1 MFMNIYIYI
10 YINVYHC
17 ICFHIYIINVQMKKK
32 RNVVFLTL
40 NYVEKI
46 CNDYGFHSFIKHD
59 LWFPYEMKCL

>member
-10 YINVYHC
+10 YIYVYQC
-17 ICFHIYIINVQMKKK
+17 ICFHIYAINVQMKK

-46 CNDYGFHSFIKHD
+46 
-59 LWFPYEMKCL
+59 